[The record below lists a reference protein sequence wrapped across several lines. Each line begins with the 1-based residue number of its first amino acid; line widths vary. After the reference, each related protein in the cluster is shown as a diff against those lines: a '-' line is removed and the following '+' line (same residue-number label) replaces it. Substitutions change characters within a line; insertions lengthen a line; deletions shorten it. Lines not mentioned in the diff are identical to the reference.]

1 VRVRILKSSEG
12 IIQGVSLSRLLP
24 GVTYEV
30 PLSLGTFLIGQ
41 GAAEEDVTPAV
52 ELVIPIDIESSAL
65 TGGVSVASA
74 NDLAAGRT
82 PTRETPRKPT
92 E

>member
-1 VRVRILKSSEG
+1 MRVRILKSSEG
-12 IIQGVSLSRLLP
+12 IIHGVSLSRLLP

-41 GAAEEDVTPAV
+41 GTAEEDVTPAV

-65 TGGVSVASA
+65 TGGMSIASA
-74 NDLAAGRT
+74 NDRAAGIT
-82 PTRETPRKPT
+82 PTRETPRKQT